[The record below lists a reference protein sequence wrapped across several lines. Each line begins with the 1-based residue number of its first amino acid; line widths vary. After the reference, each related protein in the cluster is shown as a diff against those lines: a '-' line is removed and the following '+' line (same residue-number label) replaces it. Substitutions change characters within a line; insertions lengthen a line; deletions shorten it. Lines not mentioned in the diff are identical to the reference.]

1 MPGRARQRG
10 TAKNKSNRRG
20 KERKK
25 EAKARD
31 RVHLVRTSNYQGPR
45 AEQNSYR
52 ELSSNYRE
60 PSSSY
65 REPSSSYREPSS
77 NYRESG
83 SSYRESSSNYRE
95 SGSSYR
101 EPSSNYRESGSSYRE
116 SSSNYREPDLRNR
129 ELGAEQVASLLQQYL
144 QPNVEREK
152 ELQERK
158 KEIMESKARRELN
171 RRTVKETAAT
181 RVSYVKKPFARRSR
195 ISFILTAA
203 ALSLGG
209 VGIYQAVVT
218 QGNASLTYGAMGLC
232 SIFLSAIAILYGG
245 FSFLEQDKNYILA
258 KFGIGISVIMLAGWA
273 VVIIIGLGD

>member
-10 TAKNKSNRRG
+10 TAKNKSNRRE

-31 RVHLVRTSNYQGPR
+31 RVHPVRTSNYQGPR

-52 ELSSNYRE
+52 ES
-60 PSSSY
+60 SSSY
-65 REPSSSYREPSS
+65 RESSSSYRESSSSYREPSS
-77 NYRESG
+77 NYRES
-83 SSYRESSSNYRE
+83 SSNYRE
-95 SGSSYR
+95 
-101 EPSSNYRESGSSYRE
+101 PSSSYRE

-171 RRTVKETAAT
+171 RRVVKETAAT

-209 VGIYQAVVT
+209 VGIYQGVAT

-258 KFGIGISVIMLAGWA
+258 KFGIGISVMMLIGWT
-273 VVIIIGLGD
+273 VVIIVGLGD

>member
-10 TAKNKSNRRG
+10 TAKNKSNRRE

-31 RVHLVRTSNYQGPR
+31 RVHPVRTSNYQGPR

-52 ELSSNYRE
+52 ES
-60 PSSSY
+60 SSSY

-77 NYRESG
+77 NYRESS
-83 SSYRESSSNYRE
+83 SSYREPSSSYKESSSNYRE
-95 SGSSYR
+95 R
-101 EPSSNYRESGSSYRE
+101 
-116 SSSNYREPDLRNR
+116 DLRNR

-144 QPNVEREK
+144 EPNIEREK

-171 RRTVKETAAT
+171 RRAVKETATT
-181 RVSYVKKPFARRSR
+181 RVSYVRKPFARRSR

-209 VGIYQAVVT
+209 IGIYQGVMT
-218 QGNASLTYGAMGLC
+218 EGNASLTYGAMGLC

-258 KFGIGISVIMLAGWA
+258 KFGIGISVMMLVGWA